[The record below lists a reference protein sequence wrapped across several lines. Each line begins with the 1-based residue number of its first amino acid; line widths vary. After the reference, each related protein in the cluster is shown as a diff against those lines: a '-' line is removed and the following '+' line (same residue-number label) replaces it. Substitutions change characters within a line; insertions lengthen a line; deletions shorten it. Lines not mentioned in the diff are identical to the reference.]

1 MLKKLLKYDIKGTG
15 KSLIPFY
22 GIVLLL
28 SILVRLSEIIKEH
41 FPITGFINAM
51 MLLFFVIAVIAIVFY
66 TFFVAI
72 KRFYQTVLKDEGYLT
87 NTLPVKRSNIVLS
100 QILTA
105 LIFII
110 TSITVMASSLFIAF
124 YSKESFKDLIDF
136 LNTNLS
142 LMGTKPW
149 IAYSYAGIML
159 ILSYITYII
168 VFILALILGHQ
179 KSKNKIA
186 YSFMYGI
193 IIYCILQVISVLAL
207 GIAIIFDNNLIEV
220 MNRTNVLF
228 NEIIPIFIATGI
240 SSLITPF
247 IGYLLSC
254 KFINT
259 KLNLE

>member
-1 MLKKLLKYDIKGTG
+1 MLKKLLKYDIKETS
-15 KSLIPFY
+15 KNLLPFY
-22 GIVLLL
+22 GIVVLL
-28 SILVRLSEIIKEH
+28 SILVRLSEFIKEQ
-41 FPITGFINAM
+41 FPITSFINAM
-51 MLLFFVIAVIAIVFY
+51 TLLFFIIAIIAIIFY

-72 KRFYQTVLKDEGYLT
+72 RRFYQTVLKDEGYLT
-87 NTLPVKRSNIVLS
+87 NTLPVKRSNIILS
-100 QILTA
+100 KIITA

-110 TSITVMASSLFIAF
+110 ASIIIMISSLFIAF
-124 YSKESFKDLIDF
+124 YSKEGFKSFIDLI
-136 LNTNLS
+136 NSNLS
-142 LMGTKPW
+142 IMGTKPW
-149 IAYSYAGIML
+149 IAYLYTGIML
-159 ILSYITYII
+159 LLSYMTYII

-193 IIYCILQVISVLAL
+193 IIYCILQVISVIAL
-207 GIAIIFDNNLIEV
+207 GIAIIFDNNLIEI
-220 MNRTNVLF
+220 MNKTNVSF
-228 NEIIPIFIATGI
+228 NEIIPIFISTGI

>member
-1 MLKKLLKYDIKGTG
+1 MLKKLLKYDIKGTS
-15 KSLIPFY
+15 KNLIPFY

-28 SILVRLSEIIKEH
+28 SVLVRLSGIIKEH

-51 MLLFFVIAVIAIVFY
+51 MLLFFIIAVIAIVFY

-72 KRFYQTVLKDEGYLT
+72 RRFYQTVLKDEGYLT
-87 NTLPVKRSNIVLS
+87 NTLPVKRSNIILS

-110 TSITVMASSLFIAF
+110 TSIIVMASSLFIAF
-124 YSKESFKDLIDF
+124 YSKENFKYLIDF
-136 LNTNLS
+136 TADLS

-149 IAYSYAGIML
+149 VAYSYAGIML
-159 ILSYITYII
+159 LLSYITYII

-193 IIYCILQVISVLAL
+193 IIYCILQVISLLAL